1 MTEIL
6 SHWGM
11 IFISGAM
18 LSVWEKKDPLRT
30 IEYKSELIKE
40 FGVALISFLYTF
52 INAYFV
58 LTILT
63 KLLSF
68 PANIIASTGISSLPI
83 WVKII
88 IAFVLKE
95 FTYYIIHRIQHTN
108 KSLWLTHKWHHSSQ
122 SLWWLVAQRVSFS
135 SAFLYIIPSIWISLL
150 GMPPGVIIG
159 ISLYSA
165 FQDNWIHLNVK
176 SQPWMKILE
185 WVYVTPRFHGL
196 HHYNSE
202 GKNLGD
208 SLTIFD
214 RLFGTY
220 LDPDTY
226 DLDENQ
232 SAGIDEPITVRMIVG
247 V

>member
-1 MTEIL
+1 MIEIL

-11 IFISGAM
+11 IFISGAT
-18 LSVWEKKDPLRT
+18 LSLWEIKDPLRK
-30 IEYKSELIKE
+30 IEYKSEFIKE
-40 FGVALISFLYTF
+40 FGVALISFIYTF
-52 INAYFV
+52 INVYFV

-63 KLLSF
+63 KLLTF
-68 PANIIASTGISSLPI
+68 PANIIASTAISSLPI

-88 IAFVLKE
+88 ITFVLKE

-108 KSLWLTHKWHHSSQ
+108 KNLWLTHKWHHSSQ

-135 SAFLYIIPSIWISLL
+135 SAFLYIIPSIWFPLL
-150 GMPPGVIIG
+150 GMPLEVIIA
-159 ISLYSA
+159 ISLCSA

-176 SQPWMKILE
+176 SQPWMKTLE
-185 WVYVTPRFHGL
+185 WIYVTPRFHSL

-208 SLTIFD
+208 TLTIFD

-220 LDPDTY
+220 LDPETY
-226 DLDENQ
+226 YLDENQ

-247 V
+247 I